1 MVPQG
6 IVSNPYSMNLHKT
19 ILAITAI
26 LAVAV
31 SCIPSQKHEATDLRN
46 EEVYQWRYRNLDST
60 YHKAQHVYSLSE
72 HYPDGQAEALN
83 TLAFVDIAR
92 MQYGKAKERLQ
103 KVYDKTDNQVELLIA
118 DIQNMRICQRQS
130 ENKDFYFFLQ
140 KASGRLNIVN
150 NEISELNAHQQKRFA
165 YAKSEYGIVAS
176 AYFYYIGLDSLSR
189 KMIYDIGPSAEFG
202 KDTAQLLN
210 YYYNIGSGG
219 IIQDRNATSVLC
231 KEFEYLIHCYFLAKQ
246 CKYPFWE
253 ANSLQ
258 SISEH
263 LQKAENRHILQRY
276 YWQELTYLNS
286 DNMPDSLLAGNLAQR
301 ALMLFSK
308 YGDTY
313 QTAGAYRTLAECYWN
328 IGDYPS
334 ALICLNDALS
344 SDSIIERAPDL
355 VASIREQLSL
365 TYSAI
370 GDKQNSDYN
379 RNIYLDIQEVTRQ
392 DRELE
397 ARAEQLDHSS
407 KILNLMLF
415 SVVSMIVLVIALL
428 VIFDRKRKK
437 SNNKLSS
444 ESMVAPLKQWET
456 SCQQKEDEYL
466 ARYEEM
472 GEQISI
478 AQQKVVDAKKRN
490 IEQQAKVSLAIN
502 IIPLINRMRHEINIL
517 LTKSENEE
525 VRKERF
531 EYITEISDKIETYN
545 SVLTKWIQMNPGTLS
560 LHIESFRLQDVFDMV
575 KRGTSNYTLRD
586 IDFEIQPTQ
595 ATVKADKTLTLFM
608 INTMAENA
616 RKYTPKGGKIVIG
629 AKEENDY
636 IEISI
641 EDTGVGIS
649 ASDLKNL
656 FKHNIQTTS
665 HTIKT
670 DITEPTPQQHG
681 FGLVNCKGIIEKYK
695 KISSIFSVCAISAES
710 TLGAGSRFWFR
721 LPKGIV
727 RSIVALLCAI
737 SATISVSATPGSSA
751 KHYLKTASTFADSAY
766 YSNIAGTYTQTI
778 TYADSCL
785 RYLNLHY
792 SELRPSGKRFLV
804 REGNNSVVPAE
815 TEWFRDSINT
825 DYAVILDIRNE
836 TAVAALA
843 LHRWTLYTY
852 NNKVYTQLFKECSTD
867 NNLSKYVKVMQRSE
881 NNKNISIII
890 LALLLASIFP
900 AYYFLYYR
908 YRIAY
913 RQCID
918 NFMSINNIVAAKI
931 SPQEKLQQIKQ
942 IWKRY
947 ENLKSTN
954 INIEEIN
961 NAVIQIQDTITNNI
975 ARYEQLSAQ
984 IEYGKD
990 IREKSLM
997 EYDKFHISNSI
1008 LDNCLST
1015 IKHETMYYPSRIKQ
1029 LIEKSN
1035 DDVLS
1040 LHELLDY
1047 YHELYV
1053 LLCTQATKQ
1062 IDREGKLDNDLFRYL
1077 FEILFHAGG
1086 AHKNQIIEKSTTDD
1100 YIDLEIPMPK
1110 LSLLPEQATSLFTPE
1125 TTDIRFLVCRQ
1136 IMRNIGEKTG
1146 ARACGIKASH
1156 NKAEEIIVII
1166 TISRTIWNKL
1176 KSSL

>member
-1 MVPQG
+1 M
-6 IVSNPYSMNLHKT
+6 ISKLHKT
-19 ILAITAI
+19 IIMFMAIIT
-26 LAVAV
+26 VVV
-31 SCIPSQKHEATDLRN
+31 SCVPAPKRKKADSCN
-46 EEVYQWRYRNLDST
+46 EEAYQWRYRNLDST
-60 YHKAQHVYSLSE
+60 LYKAQYAYRQSENYS
-72 HYPDGQAEALN
+72 DGQAEALN
-83 TLAFVDIAR
+83 TLAFVDIAK
-92 MQYGKAKERLQ
+92 MQYEKAKEQLRE
-103 KVYDKTDNQVELLIA
+103 VYDKTDNQVELLIA

-130 ENKDFYFFLQ
+130 QNKEFYFFLQ
-140 KASGRLNIVN
+140 KASNRLSLVS
-150 NEISELNAHQQKRFA
+150 NEISELNDHQQKRFV

-189 KMIYDIGPSAEFG
+189 KMIYEIGPGTELE

-219 IIQDRNATSVLC
+219 IVQDDNAANVLR
-231 KEFEYLIHCYFLAKQ
+231 KEFEYLIHCYFLSKQ
-246 CKYPFWE
+246 YKYPYWE

-263 LQKAENRHILQRY
+263 LQKPENRNLLQQY
-276 YWQELTYLNS
+276 YRQELIYLNS

-301 ALMLFSK
+301 ALTLFSR

-334 ALICLNDALS
+334 ALICLNDALL
-344 SDSIIERAPDL
+344 SDSIVERAPDL

-407 KILNLMLF
+407 KTLNLMLL
-415 SVVSMIVLVIALL
+415 SVVTMIVFVTALL
-428 VIFDRKRKK
+428 ILFDRKRKR

-444 ESMVAPLKQWET
+444 ESMLAPLKQWEI
-456 SCQQKEDEYL
+456 SCRQKEDEYL
-466 ARYEEM
+466 ARYEDM
-472 GEQISI
+472 QEQISI
-478 AQQKVVDAKKRN
+478 AQQKVIAAKKRN
-490 IEQQAKVSLAIN
+490 IEQQAKVSLAVN
-502 IIPLINRMRHEINIL
+502 IIPLINRMKHDVSIL
-517 LTKSENEE
+517 LTKSEDEDTK
-525 VRKERF
+525 RERY
-531 EYITEISDKIETYN
+531 EYITEISDKIDTYN
-545 SVLTKWIQMNPGTLS
+545 NVLTKWIQLNPGTLS

-575 KRGTSNYTLRD
+575 KKGTSNYTLKH
-586 IDFEIQPTQ
+586 IDFNIIPTQ

-616 RKYTPKGGKIVIG
+616 RKFTQEGGKITIG

-641 EDTGVGIS
+641 EDTGIGIS

-656 FKHNIQTTS
+656 FKHNIQTMPQTVAENATS
-665 HTIKT
+665 TSS
-670 DITEPTPQQHG
+670 QQHG
-681 FGLVNCKGIIEKYK
+681 FGLMNCKGIIEKYK
-695 KISSIFSVCAISAES
+695 KISSIFSICTISAES
-710 TLGAGSRFWFR
+710 TLGEGSRFWFR

-727 RSIVALLCAI
+727 RSIVVLLCMI
-737 SATISVSATPGSSA
+737 SAATSSMAASVSFEIN
-751 KHYLKTASTFADSAY
+751 YLQTASAFADSAY

-778 TYADSCL
+778 AYTDSCL

-792 SELRPSGKRFLV
+792 SEIQPNGKHYMV
-804 REGNNSVVPAE
+804 REDRNSSVPAE
-815 TEWFRDSINT
+815 TEWFRDSLKT
-825 DYAVILDIRNE
+825 DYSVILDIRNE

-843 LHRWTLYTY
+843 LHQWTLYAY
-852 NNKVYTQLFKECSTD
+852 NNRVYAQLFKECSTD
-867 NNLSKYVKVMQRSE
+867 NNLLKYVKVMQRSE
-881 NNKNISIII
+881 NNKNIAIII
-890 LALLLASIFP
+890 LAILLASIFP

-918 NFMSINNIVAAKI
+918 KFMAINNIVTSKTT
-931 SPQEKLQQIKQ
+931 PQEKLRRIKL
-942 IWKRY
+942 IWKTY
-947 ENLKSTN
+947 EDLKSTST
-954 INIEEIN
+954 NIEEIN
-961 NAVIQIQDTITNNI
+961 NVVIQIQNAIENHI
-975 ARYEQLSAQ
+975 AHNEQISAE

-990 IREKSLM
+990 NRDRILM
-997 EYDKFHISNSI
+997 EYGKFHISNSI

-1029 LIEKSN
+1029 LIGSKSG
-1035 DDVLS
+1035 DVQS
-1040 LHELLDY
+1040 IHELLNY

-1062 IDREGKLDNDLFRYL
+1062 IEQKGKLDEDLFLYL
-1077 FEILFHAGG
+1077 FNILFHIGG
-1086 AHKNQIIEKSTTDD
+1086 SDKNQITERSTSDNYIE
-1100 YIDLEIPMPK
+1100 LEIPMPK
-1110 LSLLPEQATSLFTPE
+1110 LSLTPQQVPSLFTPE
-1125 TTDIRFLVCRQ
+1125 TTDVRFLVCKQ

-1146 ARACGIKASH
+1146 ARACGIRAAY
-1156 NKAEEIIVII
+1156 NKPEENIVIV
-1166 TISRTIWNKL
+1166 TISLTIWEKL

>member
-1 MVPQG
+1 
-6 IVSNPYSMNLHKT
+6 MNHTLHKT
-19 ILAITAI
+19 ILTFTATLI
-26 LAVAV
+26 VAVACV
-31 SCIPSQKHEATDLRN
+31 PSQKHKVADLCN

-60 YHKAQHVYSLSE
+60 YHKAQYTYKISTQ
-72 HYPDGQAEALN
+72 YPDGQAEALN

-92 MQYGKAKERLQ
+92 MQYNEAKQLLQ

-130 ENKDFYFFLQ
+130 QNKDFYFFLQ
-140 KASGRLNIVN
+140 KASNRLNIIN
-150 NEISELNAHQQKRFA
+150 DEISELNPHQQKRFS

-189 KMIYDIGPSAEFG
+189 KMIYEIAPYAELG

-219 IIQDRNATSVLC
+219 IIQDKNATTILC
-231 KEFEYLIHCYFLAKQ
+231 KEFEYLIHCYFLSKQ
-246 CKYPFWE
+246 YKYPYWE

-263 LQKAENRHILQRY
+263 LQKAENRAILQQY
-276 YWQELTYLNS
+276 YWQELTYLNA
-286 DNMPDSLLAGNLAQR
+286 DHMPDSLLAGNLAQR
-301 ALMLFSK
+301 ALTLFSK

-328 IGDYPS
+328 IGDYNS

-344 SDSIIERAPDL
+344 SDTIVERAPDL

-397 ARAEQLDHSS
+397 ARAEQLDLSS
-407 KILNLMLF
+407 KTLNLMLF
-415 SVVSMIVLVIALL
+415 SVVSMIILIIALL
-428 VIFDRKRKK
+428 VLFDRKRRK

-444 ESMVAPLKQWET
+444 GTMVAPLKQWEI
-456 SCQQKEDEYL
+456 SSLQKEHEYL
-466 ARYEEM
+466 AKYEEM
-472 GEQISI
+472 REQVSI
-478 AQQKVVDAKKRN
+478 VQQKVVIAKKRN
-490 IEQQAKVSLAIN
+490 VEQQAKVSLAIN
-502 IIPLINRMRHEINIL
+502 IIPLINRMRHEIYIL
-517 LTKSENEE
+517 LTRSENKDA
-525 VRKERF
+525 RRERY

-545 SVLTKWIQMNPGTLS
+545 SILTKWIQMNPGILS

-575 KRGTSNYTLRD
+575 KRGTSNYTLRN
-586 IDFEIQPTQ
+586 IHFEIKPTRT
-595 ATVKADKTLTLFM
+595 TVKADKTLTLFM

-616 RKYTPKGGKIVIG
+616 RKYTPKGGKIVIE
-629 AKEENDY
+629 AKEENTY
-636 IEISI
+636 VEISI
-641 EDTGVGIS
+641 VDTGIGIS
-649 ASDLKNL
+649 ASDLKTL
-656 FKHNIQTTS
+656 FKHNVQTDTVTNT
-665 HTIKT
+665 HT
-670 DITEPTPQQHG
+670 ESTPQQHG
-681 FGLVNCKGIIEKYK
+681 FGLVNCKGIIEKYR
-695 KISSIFSVCAISAES
+695 KISSIFNVCTISAES
-710 TLGAGSRFWFR
+710 TLGEGSRFWFR

-727 RSIVALLCAI
+727 RGIVLIL
-737 SATISVSATPGSSA
+737 STFTATISVSAIPNSSA
-751 KHYLKTASTFADSAY
+751 IHYLKTASTFADSAY

-778 TYADSCL
+778 SYTDSCL

-792 SELRPSGKRFLV
+792 SQLHPNGKQFLL
-804 REGNNSVVPAE
+804 REGNISIISAE
-815 TEWFRDSINT
+815 TEWFRDSLET
-825 DYAVILDIRNE
+825 DYAIILDIRNE

-843 LHRWTLYTY
+843 LHLWTLYNY

-881 NNKNISIII
+881 NNKNIAIVI
-890 LALLLASIFP
+890 LAILLASIFP

-918 NFMSINNIVAAKI
+918 NFMSINNIVAADI
-931 SPQEKLQQIKQ
+931 SPQEKLQQIKH
-942 IWKRY
+942 IWKTY

-954 INIEEIN
+954 YNIEEIN
-961 NAVIQIQDTITNNI
+961 NVVMQIQHTIANNI
-975 ARYEQLSAQ
+975 TRIEQISAD

-990 IREKSLM
+990 IHEKSLM
-997 EYDKFHISNSI
+997 EYDTFHISNSI

-1029 LIEKSN
+1029 LIEKRS
-1035 DDVLS
+1035 DDIQPI
-1040 LHELLDY
+1040 HELLDY

-1062 IDREGKLDNDLFRYL
+1062 IDQDGKLDKDLFRYL

-1086 AHKNQIIEKSTTDD
+1086 AHKSQIIERSTTDD
-1100 YIDLEIPMPK
+1100 YVELEIPMPK
-1110 LSLLPEQATSLFTPE
+1110 LSLSPQQTSSLFTPE
-1125 TTDIRFLVCRQ
+1125 TIDVRFLICRQ

-1146 ARACGIKASH
+1146 ARACGIRATY
-1156 NKAEEIIVII
+1156 NKVEKNIVII